1 MAKWAGYHSTEQKSY
16 LGGDRRV
23 KEEKRKLN
31 RKKYITFLI
40 IVAIILCYAF
50 YTVYHL
56 VIKPT
61 DTFIVENGKLSLEE
75 TIQGYI
81 IRDETVL
88 KGQNYK
94 NGIFQ
99 IKVEGEKVAK
109 GEAIFRY
116 YTTGEEQLTKKIKE
130 LDIKIQEAW
139 ENENNIFSPD
149 IKLLEQQIETKLEEI
164 YHLNDIQKIKEY
176 KKDLNSSITK
186 KAKIAGEKS
195 PTGSYLKKLIE
206 ERSTY
211 ENQLNQNSE
220 YLKAERSGVVSY
232 RVDGLEEVLT
242 PSNFGSFSKKML
254 EDLNLKT
261 GQIISTS
268 EESGKII
275 DNFSCYIA
283 CVLQH
288 ENLEEKQAEIGD
300 KLTLRLSGTE
310 ELEAEITY
318 MAKESQQED
327 LVVFKVDRY
336 VEELINYRKISFD
349 IIWWNVN
356 GWKIPN
362 DAIKQETQELSYV
375 IRKRAG
381 YTDKIYIKILQQ
393 GEKYSIIENYENRQ
407 ELLDKGA
414 LKEEIDNRK
423 MISLYDEIQ
432 L

>member
-1 MAKWAGYHSTEQKSY
+1 M
-16 LGGDRRV
+16 

-31 RKKYITFLI
+31 GKKYIAFLI
-40 IVAIILCYAF
+40 LIAIILCYVC

-56 VIKPT
+56 AIKPT
-61 DTFIVENGKLSLEE
+61 DTFIVENGKLSSEE
-75 TIQGYI
+75 TMQGYI

-94 NGIFQ
+94 NGISQ
-99 IKVEGEKVAK
+99 IKAEGEKVAK
-109 GEAIFRY
+109 GESIFRY
-116 YTTGEEQLTKKIKE
+116 YTTGEEQLVKKIQE
-130 LDIKIQEAW
+130 LDSKIQEAW
-139 ENENNIFSPD
+139 EKENNIFSPD
-149 IKLLEQQIETKLEEI
+149 IKLLEQQIETKLEEM
-164 YHLNDIQKIKEY
+164 YHLNDMQKIKEY
-176 KKDLNSSITK
+176 KKDLNSSINK

-195 PTGSYLKKLIE
+195 PAGSYLKKLIE

-220 YLKAERSGVVSY
+220 YLTAERSGVVSY

-242 PSNFGSFSKKML
+242 PSNFGSLSKKML
-254 EDLNLKT
+254 EELPIKT
-261 GQIISTS
+261 GQIVSTS

-283 CVLQH
+283 CLLKH
-288 ENLEEKQAEIGD
+288 EKLEEKQIEIGD
-300 KLTLRLSGTE
+300 TLTLRLSGTK
-310 ELEAEITY
+310 ELQAEIIY
-318 MAKESQQED
+318 MAKESEEEE
-327 LVVFKVDRY
+327 LVVFQVNRY

-349 IIWWNVN
+349 IVWWNVS

-362 DAIKQETQELSYV
+362 DAIKQETEELQYV

-381 YTDKIYIKILQQ
+381 YTDKIYIKVLQK
-393 GEKYSIIENYENRQ
+393 GETYSIIENYEDRQ
-407 ELLDKGA
+407 ELLSKGVSE
-414 LKEEIDNRK
+414 EEIKNRK